1 MIINAINI
9 INKYIIYMYNFERKY
24 FIRHLL
30 LLFFTRNH
38 FPLLLCI
45 RLHSVYINAI
55 NYVLHLTDI
64 SRFKTT

>member
-38 FPLLLCI
+38 FPLLLCYSTAFCI
-45 RLHSVYINAI
+45 YKCNELCIAF
-55 NYVLHLTDI
+55 D
-64 SRFKTT
+64 

>member
-24 FIRHLL
+24 FIRHLF
-30 LLFFTRNH
+30 LLFSQGITSH
-38 FPLLLCI
+38 SCYVI
-45 RLHSVYINAI
+45 RLNSVYINAM